1 MHGEAHVRRRRN
13 PSKRKQ
19 LLMKDAISVFALR
32 GIGRA
37 GHTEIAQRAGVS
49 VATVFNYFNTREAL
63 VDEVLDEV
71 ENYLINLSVIAVEK
85 PGSAAEVLDHCITTI
100 IQACKTYPDY
110 FKIWLEWSSSVR
122 EDTWPRYLTFQNQ
135 MMSLIETQIQNA
147 VNDGRLA
154 PGLPAH
160 DRARWAL
167 GNAHMLV
174 MMVFSPDAEDES
186 SIRELISRGFSHTLG
201 VSPA

>member
-1 MHGEAHVRRRRN
+1 MHGEAHVRRRLN

-71 ENYLINLSVIAVEK
+71 ENYLINLSVSAVDK

-154 PGLPAH
+154 PRLPVHAR
-160 DRARWAL
+160 DRWAF
-167 GNAHMLV
+167 GEAPMRQKRHSV
-174 MMVFSPDAEDES
+174 SDAEDES
-186 SIRELISRGFSHTLG
+186 AIRELISRGFSHTLG